1 MFRSLTIRKKILMSL
16 LLMGLVPLLIA
27 ISVAIIDSSN
37 ALESSV
43 YQQLTGI
50 REIKKRQIENYFAER
65 EIDLN
70 QLAEIVRLRQPS
82 QLDDPEPYKVSAS
95 SDQAYSNFQK
105 QGGYYDLFLINP
117 RGDIFYTVEREPDFG
132 TNLMTGAYADS
143 NLARLFKQVLGSG
156 QFGITDFAPYAPS
169 NGAAAA
175 FIALPIMNAEGTI
188 ELVVALQLSITDINS
203 IMGERNGLG
212 ETGETY
218 LVGPDHLM
226 RSDSFLDPVHHT
238 VLASFANPD
247 KGKVDTQAANDAL
260 AQKTG
265 TNIIIDYNGNPV
277 LSSYTPVTIQ
287 GLQWALL
294 AEMDEAEAFAPI
306 YDLQWLLGSLLIS
319 SLIIIVLVALKL
331 AGSLANPISRISQHM
346 KEIASGSGDLT
357 VELEVKGS
365 DEIAL
370 LSSRFNTFVNKIR
383 NTVSD
388 VAESTQVMAEATEQ
402 LSQNVDTTQVS
413 INQQQQDTSQAAA
426 AINQMTSAV
435 QQVACSTSEALAVTH
450 QAQTDVETG
459 LRVTQETIDVINAL
473 ASEVEQAN
481 QVIQRLNMQSDSVT
495 TVLEVIRDIA
505 DQTNLLALNAAI
517 EAARAGDSGR
527 GFSVVADEVRNL
539 AQRTQAST
547 EEIDTIITDLQGY
560 ARSSMDVMNKGKVI
574 AASGVEQAAETGAA
588 LERIIISVNHLT
600 EMNTQIATASEQQAQ
615 VSEEINRSILSIDQ
629 IAQVNAD
636 GASQTQESNLR
647 LSELSSRL
655 KRLVGEFKLA

>member
-70 QLAEIVRLRQPS
+70 QLAEIVRLRQPN

-132 TNLMTGAYADS
+132 TNLITGAYADS

-175 FIALPIMNAEGTI
+175 FIALPIKNAGGII

-226 RSDSFLDPVHHT
+226 RSDSFLDPVYHT

-287 GLQWALL
+287 GLRWALL

-388 VAESTQVMAEATEQ
+388 VAESTKVMAEATEQ

-426 AINQMTSAV
+426 AINQMTAAV

-560 ARSSMDVMNKGKVI
+560 ARSSMDVMNKGRVI

>member
-27 ISVAIIDSSN
+27 ISVAIIDSSD
-37 ALESSV
+37 ALERSV

-50 REIKKRQIENYFAER
+50 REIKKSQIENYFAER

-70 QLAEIVRLRQPS
+70 QLAEIVRLRQAS
-82 QLDDPEPYKVSAS
+82 QLDSLEPYHVSAS
-95 SDQAYSNFQK
+95 SDKAYANFQK

-117 RGDIFYTVEREPDFG
+117 QGDIFYTVEREPDFG
-132 TNLMTGAYADS
+132 TNLMNGTYADS

-156 QFGITDFAPYAPS
+156 KFGIIDFAPYAPS

-175 FIALPIMNAEGTI
+175 FIALPIKNAEDSI
-188 ELVVALQLSITDINS
+188 ELVVALQLSITDINA

-226 RSDSFLDPVHHT
+226 RSDSFLDPIHHT
-238 VLASFANPD
+238 VLASFANPE

-277 LSSYTPVTIQ
+277 LSSYTPVTIK

-294 AEMDEAEAFAPI
+294 AEVDEAEAFAPI

-383 NTVSD
+383 ETVSD
-388 VAESTQVMAEATEQ
+388 VAESTKVMAEATEQ

-435 QQVACSTSEALAVTH
+435 QQVACSTSEALAATH
-450 QAQTDVETG
+450 QAQNDVETG
-459 LRVTQETIDVINAL
+459 LRVTEQTIDVINAL
-473 ASEVEQAN
+473 ASEVEQAT
-481 QVIQRLNMQSDSVT
+481 QVIQRLNKQSDSVT

-574 AASGVEQAAETGAA
+574 AASGVEQVAETGAA
-588 LERIIISVNHLT
+588 LERIITSVNHLT
-600 EMNTQIATASEQQAQ
+600 EMNTQIATASEQQAH

-655 KRLVGEFKLA
+655 KRLVGEFKLT

>member
-27 ISVAIIDSSN
+27 ISVAIIDSSD
-37 ALESSV
+37 ALERSV

-70 QLAEIVRLRQPS
+70 QLAEIVRLRQSS
-82 QLDDPEPYKVSAS
+82 QLDNFVSHQVSAS
-95 SDQAYSNFQK
+95 SDQAYANFQK

-117 RGDIFYTVEREPDFG
+117 QGDIFYTVEREPDFG
-132 TNLMTGAYADS
+132 TNLMNGTYADS
-143 NLARLFKQVLGSG
+143 NLARLFKQVLGTG
-156 QFGITDFAPYAPS
+156 KFGITDFSPYAPS

-175 FIALPIMNAEGTI
+175 FIALPIKNAEGSI
-188 ELVVALQLSITDINS
+188 ELVVALQLSITDINA

-226 RSDSFLDPVHHT
+226 RSDSFLDPIHHT
-238 VLASFANPD
+238 VLASFANPE

-277 LSSYTPVTIQ
+277 LSSYTPVTIK

-306 YDLQWLLGSLLIS
+306 HDLQWLLGSLLVS

-388 VAESTQVMAEATEQ
+388 VAESTKVMAEATEQ

-435 QQVACSTSEALAVTH
+435 QQVACSTSEALAATH
-450 QAQTDVETG
+450 QAQHDVETG
-459 LRVTQETIDVINAL
+459 LRVTEQTIDVINAL
-473 ASEVEQAN
+473 ASEVEQAT
-481 QVIQRLNMQSDSVT
+481 QVIQRLNKQSDSVT

-574 AASGVEQAAETGAA
+574 AASGVEQVAETGAA
-588 LERIIISVNHLT
+588 LERIITSVNHLT
-600 EMNTQIATASEQQAQ
+600 EMNTQIATASEQQAH

-647 LSELSSRL
+647 LSELSGRL